1 MKTTEKKL
9 LCNEEIASFC
19 SQAAMLFQA
28 GIPPVEGMAIL
39 QSDAQSP
46 EGKAIFDEILTVC
59 RQGESFHKALKATG
73 VFPDY
78 CLHMI
83 ALGEESGNLDV
94 CMSSLADY
102 YEKEDTI
109 ANSIRD
115 AVTYP
120 FIMIAMMAAVI
131 VVLVSRVMPIFEQV
145 YVELGSEMTGFA
157 ASLLHLGNHLNRYSF
172 IFVSILCVILLLY
185 LFATRTQTGKRATAR
200 FLNWFPLTRR
210 FYESVACERF
220 ASGMAL
226 TLSSGMDTYSSLD
239 MVAALV
245 GNEKMKQKILSCKE
259 TISAGANF
267 AEALTGAGIFNHL
280 YSQMVSVGFRSG
292 NVDVVLK
299 KIADR
304 YEENTNRKLQ
314 SIIAV
319 LEPTLVILLSVIVGL
334 ILLSVILPLMGIMT
348 SIGIGVLLM
357 NRFEQ
362 KSISLGRRLI
372 YLLPILAFLVLFVL
386 FVRGIGSVSESTLSK
401 QQESL
406 ETALERSISQC
417 YAVEGSYP
425 PSLEYLKQHYGLLYD
440 EDSFFIDYEYYGSN
454 LLPEVTVLRR
464 TVGR

>member
-9 LCNEEIASFC
+9 LSNEEIASFC

-46 EGKAIFDEILTVC
+46 EGKAIFEEILTVC
-59 RQGESFHKALKATG
+59 RQGESFHKALEATK

-94 CMSSLADY
+94 CMRSRADY
-102 YEKEDTI
+102 Y
-109 ANSIRD
+109 

-120 FIMIAMMAAVI
+120 FILLAMMAAVI

-145 YVELGSEMTGFA
+145 YIELGSEMTGFA
-157 ASLLHLGNHLNRYSF
+157 ASLLRLGNHLNRYSF
-172 IFVSILCVILLLY
+172 IFVSILCILLLLY
-185 LFATRTQTGKRATAR
+185 LFATRTQTGKRVTAR

-239 MVAALV
+239 MVASLV

-259 TISAGANF
+259 AINAGANF

-304 YEENTNRKLQ
+304 YEENTNRRLQ
-314 SIIAV
+314 SIIAI
-319 LEPTLVILLSVIVGL
+319 LEPTLVIILSVIVGL
-334 ILLSVILPLMGIMT
+334 ILLSVILTLMGIMT
-348 SIGIGVLLM
+348 SIG
-357 NRFEQ
+357 
-362 KSISLGRRLI
+362 
-372 YLLPILAFLVLFVL
+372 
-386 FVRGIGSVSESTLSK
+386 
-401 QQESL
+401 
-406 ETALERSISQC
+406 
-417 YAVEGSYP
+417 
-425 PSLEYLKQHYGLLYD
+425 
-440 EDSFFIDYEYYGSN
+440 
-454 LLPEVTVLRR
+454 
-464 TVGR
+464 